1 MSNLDVSKAVWG
13 GVSLSALEYTL
24 SQRKSIANSATNG
37 AVLTLADLLVQ
48 SLRSG
53 DMSQVRQFLYRDH
66 DTLSTAF
73 VYTLLVELKA
83 MFWDGSMSDYQAF
96 FPSLVANLFFS
107 AGALS
112 VGDSL
117 NKMLGMNDFISNIV
131 VVPSG
136 GGGYPPKG
144 ASSSSNARVVM

>member
-1 MSNLDVSKAVWG
+1 MSNLDISKAVWG
-13 GVSLSALEYTL
+13 GISLSTLEYTL
-24 SQRKSIANSATNG
+24 SQRKSLANSATNG

-48 SLRSG
+48 SLRTG
-53 DMSQVRQFLYRDH
+53 DLSSVRQFLYRDH
-66 DTLSTAF
+66 DTLTTAM
-73 VYTLLVELKA
+73 VYTLLVELKS

-107 AGALS
+107 AGALA

-117 NKMLGMNDFISNIV
+117 NSMLGMNDLINNIV
-131 VVPSG
+131 PSS

-144 ASSSSNARVVM
+144 GSSSSNSRVVM